1 MVDARLFVSVFAYSF
16 GKAHY
21 PNVDRAIAAELEKG
35 ESSLVPAFRTVHR
48 LRRSFDVTF
57 APECSTLIGKA
68 RNVMSG
74 KFLSSGIPLWVSIDD
89 DVDASADALHIGING
104 TYHVVDGW
112 AAHDAGSRIIIG
124 GMKTRTNDKY
134 NIGLTGVD
142 PLDGGDVAIKTG
154 ELMPITYGG
163 AALTFI
169 PYKCLARMVNHHG
182 GTAFDEGG
190 VGCPGLF
197 KEEIVERCWIGE
209 DVMFC
214 RRARAAGVP
223 LYGFIHPGIVHAGIP
238 SISSPNNMVLNWRA
252 GEDCCDKRDAA
263 LAENARLREALTR
276 FDQLVEA
283 AQTSHAADGY
293 TDADVQVG
301 KFQDE
306 LPALLVLAA
315 TDQPKKQG

>member
-1 MVDARLFVSVFAYSF
+1 VTDPRLFVSVFAYSF

-35 ESSLVPAFRTVHR
+35 ESSTVPAFRTLHR

-89 DVDASADALHIGING
+89 DVDASAEALHIGING
-104 TYHVVDGW
+104 ARAVP
-112 AAHDAGSRIIIG
+112 G
-124 GMKTRTNDKY
+124 GNDCIVLGAMKTRTNDKY
-134 NIGLTGVD
+134 NVGMTGVD
-142 PLDGGDVAIKTG
+142 PLDGGTVDVKTG
-154 ELMPITYGG
+154 ELFPITYGG

-169 PYKCLARMVNHHG
+169 PYKCLARIVNHHG

-190 VGCPGLF
+190 VGCPALF

-223 LYGFIHPGIVHAGIP
+223 LYGFIHPGILHAE
-238 SISSPNNMVLNWRA
+238 ISSLA
-252 GEDCCDKRDAA
+252 GVTLK
-263 LAENARLREALTR
+263 
-276 FDQLVEA
+276 
-283 AQTSHAADGY
+283 
-293 TDADVQVG
+293 
-301 KFQDE
+301 
-306 LPALLVLAA
+306 
-315 TDQPKKQG
+315 